1 LTLSSIGTYSHDCW
15 RCRSQLAGRVGP
27 FTAQAISIVA
37 SSLSP
42 LRCSSGKDRSW
53 DTRQAEWLSL
63 TSQSLFC
70 AEWSDW
76 SCIYSRSRGIEG
88 LRLLFIA
95 NHRNE
100 LILLSC
106 CLRNAE
112 MLQVRSLLLRGL
124 AGALSAGPSLE
135 SDP

>member
-1 LTLSSIGTYSHDCW
+1 MIAPGIG
-15 RCRSQLAGRVGP
+15 
-27 FTAQAISIVA
+27 
-37 SSLSP
+37 
-42 LRCSSGKDRSW
+42 
-53 DTRQAEWLSL
+53 TRQAEWLSL
-63 TSQSLFC
+63 TSQSLFG
-70 AEWSDW
+70 AEWPDW

-95 NHRNE
+95 NHGNE

-124 AGALSAGPSLE
+124 VGASAAGPSLE